1 MTTRTTTRMTMT
13 LMQLMTRM
21 MIGRTPCGGRMQGKP
36 QSGQESVREELDMS
50 GDGYDFDNQD
60 YHGIGGDVS

>member
-1 MTTRTTTRMTMT
+1 MT

-60 YHGIGGDVS
+60 YHGIGGDDS